1 VCTPT
6 LQIFSKF
13 FQFFF
18 SDKENPELLQFAR
31 GLPEQGM
38 KQKL

>member
-1 VCTPT
+1 VYPY
-6 LQIFSKF
+6 LAIFSKF
-13 FQFFF
+13 FPFFF

-31 GLPEQGM
+31 GLPGQGM